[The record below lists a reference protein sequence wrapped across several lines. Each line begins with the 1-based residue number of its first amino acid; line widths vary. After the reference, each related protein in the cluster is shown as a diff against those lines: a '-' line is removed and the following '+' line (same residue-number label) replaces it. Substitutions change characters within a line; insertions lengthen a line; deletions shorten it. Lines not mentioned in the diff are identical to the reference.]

1 MVLAGNKAKCLSSI
15 NHTTKPIYHNHHHH
29 HHHHHHYLH
38 QNDTDKNKTLELT
51 IFDYLICQVLISL
64 CSHVSYQAIAAIL
77 RAL

>member
-1 MVLAGNKAKCLSSI
+1 MVLAGNKAKCDSSV

-29 HHHHHHYLH
+29 HHYYH
-38 QNDTDKNKTLELT
+38 QNDIDKNNKTLELT

-64 CSHVSYQAIAAIL
+64 CSHVSYQTIAAIL